1 MSIITEL
8 KWEQL
13 LNRTYFRVCRGAI
26 ARIGRNVKFH
36 NCHIIIN
43 SGSQLE
49 IGNNSTIEN
58 TFISI
63 VNGKCVLRE
72 HCIIGNKK
80 NHTMLNIESGTIY
93 IGHHTKINAKRFWV
107 RFGGEVHIGNYTNIN
122 SGSEIRCDNSISI
135 GSYNQISYNVNI
147 WDTNTHNIMP
157 IEERRELAKKYFPYY
172 GKELACPK
180 TSPII
185 IGNDCW
191 LGQNVSILKGT
202 TIENGVVVGYNCMLS
217 GNIIQANSTVVS
229 VIQLK
234 IKRNENDTEN
244 IPINL

>member
-72 HCIIGNKK
+72 HCIIGNKRCK
-80 NHTMLNIESGTIY
+80 DFERMPHRRRF
-93 IGHHTKINAKRFWV
+93 HHWLW
-107 RFGGEVHIGNYTNIN
+107 
-122 SGSEIRCDNSISI
+122 
-135 GSYNQISYNVNI
+135 SY
-147 WDTNTHNIMP
+147 
-157 IEERRELAKKYFPYY
+157 
-172 GKELACPK
+172 C
-180 TSPII
+180 
-185 IGNDCW
+185 
-191 LGQNVSILKGT
+191 
-202 TIENGVVVGYNCMLS
+202 
-217 GNIIQANSTVVS
+217 
-229 VIQLK
+229 
-234 IKRNENDTEN
+234 NEK
-244 IPINL
+244 L